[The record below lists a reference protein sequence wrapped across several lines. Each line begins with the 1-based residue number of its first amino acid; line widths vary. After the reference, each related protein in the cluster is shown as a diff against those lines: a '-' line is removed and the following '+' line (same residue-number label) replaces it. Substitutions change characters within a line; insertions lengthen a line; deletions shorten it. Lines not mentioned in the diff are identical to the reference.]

1 MGLISTLREE
11 FAFLRGNILVMM
23 TSWLVMNFAG
33 AVPNTYYSLFVLGLG
48 GTPFIIGLMQFFSY
62 LALAS
67 TQFPGGYLADKHG
80 RKNLVV
86 KRAL

>member
-1 MGLISTLREE
+1 LGLISTLREE
-11 FAFLRGNILVMM
+11 FAFVRGNILVMM

-33 AVPNTYYSLFVLGLG
+33 AVPNTYSSLFVLGLG
-48 GTPFIIGLMQFFSY
+48 GTLFITGLMQFFSY

-67 TQFPGGYLADKHG
+67 TQFPGGYLTDKHG
-80 RKNLVV
+80 RWNLVV